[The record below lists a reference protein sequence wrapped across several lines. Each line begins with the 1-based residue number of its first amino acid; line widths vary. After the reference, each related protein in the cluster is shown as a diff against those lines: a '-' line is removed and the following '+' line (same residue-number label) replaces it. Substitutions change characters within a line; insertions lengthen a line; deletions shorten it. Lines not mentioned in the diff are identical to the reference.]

1 MGGCALWPGVWL
13 GACRTGRKLPTRAGW
28 EPKNLLS
35 FPLNR
40 HRLSV
45 KILETSDLSLS
56 ISGRAGGRSF
66 PFCKC
71 FNPFHTILDN
81 NPNNHKKK
89 GDQFPR
95 NRKGLL
101 GLSPLDFLGC
111 RAEILSPE
119 VSCITCS
126 VPGLRSLSL
135 EGGEGLKGEQKGLGL
150 QGGSGNCSSD

>member
-45 KILETSDLSLS
+45 KILETSDLSQS
-56 ISGRAGGRSF
+56 ISGRAGGQSF

-81 NPNNHKKK
+81 I
-89 GDQFPR
+89 
-95 NRKGLL
+95 LL
-101 GLSPLDFLGC
+101 LLLLLLSRFSRVQLCATP
-111 RAEILSPE
+111 
-119 VSCITCS
+119 
-126 VPGLRSLSL
+126 
-135 EGGEGLKGEQKGLGL
+135 
-150 QGGSGNCSSD
+150 